1 MKESVFLFREKM
13 LIQNRYFSSFDIKPV
28 YLYIIFTRVDRKKQ
42 VVEVDNKK
50 WK

>member
-1 MKESVFLFREKM
+1 M
-13 LIQNRYFSSFDIKPV
+13 LIQNRYFSSFDTKPV
-28 YLYIIFTRVDRKKQ
+28 YIYLYIIFTRVDRKKQ